1 MAIIRGMTS
10 NALRLAAAAV
20 LTALALLGCKA
31 TDPPDHTVGWT
42 PDRLYAEAKQEVG
55 SGNYTQAVKLLEK
68 LEARYP
74 FGRWAQQAQL
84 EIAWAHYKDGE
95 RASALAA
102 IERFMRLHPE
112 HSAMDYALYLK
123 GLINFNEQQGMIAWL
138 GRQDLSERDLD
149 AGREAFD
156 TFKQLVTRYP
166 ESRYAA
172 DAEQRMNY
180 LMNALA
186 RGETQI
192 ARYYLSRGANVAA
205 ANRAQ
210 NVLRQYPQAPAQEDA
225 LAILVVAYDRMG
237 LTDLRDDSRRVLD
250 LNFPGSQAPQRIVH
264 SGDRRWW
271 QVWR

>member
-1 MAIIRGMTS
+1 MKS
-10 NALRLAAAAV
+10 NALRLGAAAV
-20 LTALALLGCKA
+20 LTTFALLGCRA

-42 PDRLYAEAKQEVG
+42 PDRLYAEAKQEMG
-55 SGNYTQAVKLLEK
+55 SGNYTRAVEMLGK
-68 LEARYP
+68 LESRYP

-84 EIAWAHYKDGE
+84 ETAWAHYKDGE
-95 RASALAA
+95 RALALAA
-102 IERFMRLHPE
+102 IDRFMRLHPE

-123 GLINFNEQQGMIAWL
+123 GLINFNEQQGVGAWI
-138 GRQDLSERDLD
+138 GKQDLAERDLD
-149 AGREAFD
+149 AAREAFD

-166 ESRYAA
+166 ESRYAG

-180 LMNALA
+180 LLSAMA

-237 LTDLRDDSRRVLD
+237 MEELRDDSRRVLD
-250 LNFPGSQAPQRIVH
+250 LNFPNSQAPQRVVH
-264 SGDRRWW
+264 ADDRRWW